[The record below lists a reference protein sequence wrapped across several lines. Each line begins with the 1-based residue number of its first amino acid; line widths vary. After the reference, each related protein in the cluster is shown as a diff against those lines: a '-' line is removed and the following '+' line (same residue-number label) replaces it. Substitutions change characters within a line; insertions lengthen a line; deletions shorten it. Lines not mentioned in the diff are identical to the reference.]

1 MCVLTGCG
9 VIGNTTDFGS
19 VISGSSPD
27 SLTPIDVIFQVC
39 YRNYT
44 VCEDSVVFLYFIIKT
59 TIDSCKSVNPIM
71 LLVLAKLIDV
81 KGER

>member
-1 MCVLTGCG
+1 MVYY
-9 VIGNTTDFGS
+9 VGS
-19 VISGSSPD
+19 NPTNP
-27 SLTPIDVIFQVC
+27 TPTDVIFQVC

-44 VCEDSVVFLYFIIKT
+44 VCEDSVVSVFITKT

>member
-1 MCVLTGCG
+1 MYVLTGCG

-44 VCEDSVVFLYFIIKT
+44 VCEDSVVFLY
-59 TIDSCKSVNPIM
+59 
-71 LLVLAKLIDV
+71 LLLKRPLTVVSL
-81 KGER
+81 